1 MKTSVVVAIS
11 MILSMMLSSGC
22 LIRTRGPARS
32 SARSCP
38 PAHHW
43 EDGVCVHNGN
53 RDKIRDHRR

>member
-1 MKTSVVVAIS
+1 MKRSLLVVLA
-11 MILSMMLSSGC
+11 MILASGC
-22 LIRTRGPARS
+22 LIRTSGRSRG
-32 SARSCP
+32 RSCP

>member
-1 MKTSVVVAIS
+1 MKTSLVVVIA
-11 MILSMMLSSGC
+11 MILSSGC
-22 LIRTRGPARS
+22 LIRTRTSGRAQGGR
-32 SARSCP
+32 ACP